1 MNIKEKIVVLR
12 NTEDGSFLKS
22 FKNKKD
28 VLAYNVELTDSI
40 QLASFLPEEFY
51 NMQKDKI
58 DNLAE
63 TFGYDVVVIEASYDL
78 KFIDGESVPELT
90 KEQKVK
96 SMVNGMFEQVFG
108 GE

>member
-12 NTEDGSFLKS
+12 KTEDGSFLKG
-22 FKNKKD
+22 FKNRD
-28 VLAYNVELTDSI
+28 VVLAYNMEFTNII
-40 QLASFLPEEFY
+40 QAASFLPEESY
-51 NMQKDKI
+51 NMQKDEI

-63 TFGYDVVVIEASYDL
+63 TFGCDVVVIEASHDL

-90 KEQKVK
+90 KEQKIK